1 MDDQERADFLQQFDH
16 PDSSP
21 ALLGFAVLG
30 GIYSEGVDLKGEKLL
45 GTAIIGTGLPKVG
58 TEQEI
63 LRDYYQ
69 QKNNQGYD
77 FAYRYP
83 GMNKVL
89 QAAGRV
95 IRGQN
100 DRGVVLL
107 LDDRFSTPAY
117 LRLFPE
123 HWHHARIVYDNDG
136 LSKILHDFWS
146 ESSDQ
151 STK

>member
-107 LDDRFSTPAY
+107 LDDRFSTLLISDSSPNIGIMPVSSMTAMGY
-117 LRLFPE
+117 LKSFMISGQNL
-123 HWHHARIVYDNDG
+123 
-136 LSKILHDFWS
+136 L
-146 ESSDQ
+146 
-151 STK
+151 

>member
-1 MDDQERADFLQQFDH
+1 MQQFDH

-69 QKNNQGYD
+69 QKT
-77 FAYRYP
+77 
-83 GMNKVL
+83 
-89 QAAGRV
+89 
-95 IRGQN
+95 IRATI
-100 DRGVVLL
+100 LPTA
-107 LDDRFSTPAY
+107 TPA
-117 LRLFPE
+117 
-123 HWHHARIVYDNDG
+123 
-136 LSKILHDFWS
+136 
-146 ESSDQ
+146 
-151 STK
+151 

>member
-1 MDDQERADFLQQFDH
+1 M
-16 PDSSP
+16 
-21 ALLGFAVLG
+21 
-30 GIYSEGVDLKGEKLL
+30 DLKGEKLL

-107 LDDRFSTPAY
+107 LDDRFPLLLIS
-117 LRLFPE
+117 
-123 HWHHARIVYDNDG
+123 D
-136 LSKILHDFWS
+136 
-146 ESSDQ
+146 SSPNTGTMPVSSMTTMGCPKSFMISGQ
-151 STK
+151 NLL